1 MYIDSHCHL
10 DFPELAAELPARL
23 ARMQEL
29 QVTHALCIS
38 VTLEDFPRVIA
49 TANSDDRL
57 YATCGVHPDYLPAE
71 HEEPTVEK
79 LLQLTKANP
88 KVVAIGETGLD
99 YFRLKTDPQL
109 PDMDW
114 QRNRFSVH
122 IEAAKRLQL
131 PLIVHTRASS
141 EDTLRMMKEQGAGE
155 AGGVMHCFTE
165 EWSVAKR
172 ALDLGFYISM
182 SGIVS
187 FKNASAVHEVA
198 MKVPADRLLIE
209 TDSPYLAPAPH
220 RGKLNEPAF
229 VSFVAKA
236 VASLRGVSAESIG
249 EQTTKNFFR
258 LFNKIESTSNAVL

>member
-10 DFPELAAELPARL
+10 DFPELATELPARL
-23 ARMQEL
+23 ARMREL

-49 TANSDDRL
+49 TANFDDCL

-122 IEAAKRLQL
+122 IEAAKQLQL
-131 PLIVHTRASS
+131 PLIIHTRASS
-141 EDTLRMMKEQGAGE
+141 EDTLRMMKEQGAGD

-187 FKNASAVHEVA
+187 FKNAAIVHEVA
-198 MKVPADRLLIE
+198 TKVPADRLLIE
-209 TDSPYLAPAPH
+209 TDSPYLAPMPH

-236 VASLRGVSAESIG
+236 VANLRGVSAESIG
-249 EQTTKNFFR
+249 EQTTENFFR
-258 LFNKIESTSNAVL
+258 LFNKIESTSNAML

>member
-23 ARMQEL
+23 ARMREL
-29 QVTHALCIS
+29 QVSHALCIS
-38 VTLEDFPRVIA
+38 VTLENFPRVIA
-49 TANSDDRL
+49 TANSDNRL
-57 YATCGVHPDYLPAE
+57 YASCGVHPDYMPSE
-71 HEEPTVEK
+71 HEEPTVK
-79 LLQLTKANP
+79 RLLELTKANA

-122 IEAAKRLQL
+122 IEAARQLQL
-131 PLIVHTRASS
+131 PLIIHTRASS
-141 EDTLRMMKEQGAGE
+141 EDTLRLMKEQGAGE

-165 EWSVAKR
+165 DWSVAKK

-187 FKNASAVHEVA
+187 FKNATIVHDVA
-198 MKVPADRLLIE
+198 RKIPADRLLIE
-209 TDSPYLAPAPH
+209 TDSPYLAPTPH

-229 VSFVAKA
+229 VSFVAQA
-236 VASLRGVSAESIG
+236 VASLRGVSVETIG
-249 EQTTKNFFR
+249 KQTSDNFFK
-258 LFNKIESTSNAVL
+258 LFNKISSIPNEIH

>member
-23 ARMQEL
+23 VRMQEL

-38 VTLEDFPRVIA
+38 VNLEDFPRVIA

-122 IEAAKRLQL
+122 IEAAKQLQM
-131 PLIVHTRASS
+131 PLIIHTRAAS
-141 EDTLRMMKEQGAGE
+141 EDTLRMMTEQGAGD

-187 FKNASAVHEVA
+187 FKNAAAVHEVA
-198 MKVPADRLLIE
+198 MKVPANRLLIE
-209 TDSPYLAPAPH
+209 TDSPYLAPVPH

-236 VASLRGVSAESIG
+236 VANLRGVSAESIG
-249 EQTTKNFFR
+249 IQTTENFFR
-258 LFNKIESTSNAVL
+258 LFNKIENLSNVLP